1 MQAHGSDDGQRNA
14 LVGRSEDNV
23 KIQAKVVMNGTGI
36 IQAQLMELISRN
48 IGTGVHKK
56 GRRASAL
63 KRKLAKFKYVT
74 FDHKL
79 NKFLLVVFHGVSLV
93 DGLYIVVVMF
103 AARSSVL
110 RVNFSCTMFH
120 FNPTVVVV
128 VQQALGML

>member
-1 MQAHGSDDGQRNA
+1 MDGA
-14 LVGRSEDNV
+14 
-23 KIQAKVVMNGTGI
+23 GI

-48 IGTGVHKK
+48 IGTGIHKK

-93 DGLYIVVVMF
+93 DGLYIVRLSCLRREALF
-103 AARSSVL
+103 L
-110 RVNFSCTMFH
+110 RVNFSCTIFH

-128 VQQALGML
+128 VQQALGIYS